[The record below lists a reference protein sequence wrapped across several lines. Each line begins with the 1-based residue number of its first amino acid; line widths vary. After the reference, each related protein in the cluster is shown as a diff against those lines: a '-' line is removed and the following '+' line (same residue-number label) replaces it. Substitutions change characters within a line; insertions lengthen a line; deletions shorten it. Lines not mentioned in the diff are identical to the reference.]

1 MSLTLHFHPL
11 SSFCWKALIAL
22 YENDVPF
29 TPYLVDLGNPE
40 ARAAFVKLWGIG
52 KFPVLQD
59 DARNEIVPESS
70 IIIEYLDSHYRG
82 HTRFIPDDPARAL
95 QTRLRDRFYDLYVHL
110 PMQKIMGD
118 RLRPADRTDPHGVE
132 EARAQLRTSYAMI
145 EQQMAHGG
153 WAAGED
159 FSSRRLR
166 RGAVAVLRQHGGAV
180 RHRAQKPLGVFRA
193 AEGAAVVRARAERGG
208 ALFPDGAQ
216 GTLKRSANDGAN
228 APPRRED

>member
-22 YENDVPF
+22 YESGVPF
-29 TPYLVDLGNPE
+29 TPYLVDLGNSE

-70 IIIEYLDSHYRG
+70 IIIEYLDTHCAGR
-82 HTRFIPDDPARAL
+82 TRLIPEDPGRAL
-95 QTRLRDRFYDLYVHL
+95 QARLRDRFYDLYVHL

-132 EARAQLRTSYAMI
+132 QARAQLRTSYAML
-145 EQQMAHGG
+145 EAQMAHGG

-159 FSSRRLR
+159 FTL
-166 RGAVAVLRQHGGAV
+166 ADC
-180 RHRAQKPLGVFRA
+180 A
-193 AEGAAVVRARAERGG
+193 AAP
-208 ALFPDGAQ
+208 ALFYGSMVVPF
-216 GTLKRSANDGAN
+216 GTEHKNLASYFERLKARPSFARVLKEAE
-228 APPRRED
+228 PYFHMVPRER